1 MILLIVCCASLFNVI
16 GDVVVRVSDILRI
29 NAVIKIWL
37 GWWRKR
43 ARKSEL
49 RNRFSYVD
57 QNLSRTM
64 VLNMKWES

>member
-1 MILLIVCCASLFNVI
+1 MILVIVCCASLFNVI
-16 GDVVVRVSDILRI
+16 GDVVVRVSDILRL

-37 GWWRKR
+37 GWWCKC

-49 RNRFSYVD
+49 LSYID

-64 VLNMKWES
+64 VLNMKRES